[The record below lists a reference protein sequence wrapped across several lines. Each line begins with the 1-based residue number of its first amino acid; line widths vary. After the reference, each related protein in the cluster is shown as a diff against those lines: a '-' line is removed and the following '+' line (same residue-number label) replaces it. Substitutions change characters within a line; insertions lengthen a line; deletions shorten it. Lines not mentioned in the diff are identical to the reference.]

1 LFTNAPRTIAATV
14 EGVGADEDGAV
25 CAEDLRSDPELE
37 LLRRAVSAA
46 AGGAGDNLWLDAL
59 IGRLDPA
66 NASREGTTA
75 AAAMDTS

>member
-1 LFTNAPRTIAATV
+1 M

-46 AGGAGDNLWLDAL
+46 AGGAGDNLWLD
-59 IGRLDPA
+59 
-66 NASREGTTA
+66 
-75 AAAMDTS
+75 